1 MRSDVNHERH
11 NSKYSLRDGPYLL
24 LREYCVTLVP
34 HIVSSLHIEIV
45 SHMISKTVMQG
56 ENS

>member
-11 NSKYSLRDGPYLL
+11 NRDGPYLL

-56 ENS
+56 EKQ